1 MCEIFS
7 YKSQLPFP
15 FPISETHKSQLSLSS
30 TNVQSRF
37 GIILFC
43 QYNVT
48 KVSIKY
54 LKTIRHTQTNYS
66 IHKDISIVY
75 SKDILIYKYEMT
87 LKTVSGADPGFVVR
101 GGVSR
106 RGVRSPAGPGQ
117 NSGRGPGAGGQSP
130 PEALRILRITD
141 IYLNDNFEPTTP
153 FLSTGARCVRKKK
166 LKKILYNTTR
176 GRTHLLPFF

>member
-106 RGVRSPAGPGQ
+106 RGVWGLLKVPSWSRVELWQGPR
-117 NSGRGPGAGGQSP
+117 GRGAKP
-130 PEALRILRITD
+130 P
-141 IYLNDNFEPTTP
+141 
-153 FLSTGARCVRKKK
+153 
-166 LKKILYNTTR
+166 
-176 GRTHLLPFF
+176 